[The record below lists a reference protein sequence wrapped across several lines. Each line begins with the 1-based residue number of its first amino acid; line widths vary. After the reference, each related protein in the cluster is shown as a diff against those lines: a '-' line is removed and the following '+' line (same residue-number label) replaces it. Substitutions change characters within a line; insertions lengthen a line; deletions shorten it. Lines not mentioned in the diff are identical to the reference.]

1 MNQEDWCDL
10 QFSIKHGDVKNNKSQ
25 LLNVVITIYAEM
37 MRLQE

>member
-1 MNQEDWCDL
+1 MWSSVYI
-10 QFSIKHGDVKNNKSQ
+10 SIKHGDVKNNKSQ